1 MILTLVLLSIGALLF
16 LVIAYNVVQQYKQ
29 KAEAD
34 KRHAVARHK
43 TVADETEEVLLN
55 VNLVPFSKNM
65 VLLLQ
70 HRILDAYRA
79 IAQVMPNNQI
89 KQRIADVQT
98 QIKNVQENYSPH
110 DEGHFKTPES
120 DRQAI
125 QMLQLVKKMRAVLR
139 VEHNKGKIDPQ
150 GFAQEERRLE
160 LMQLKINISNLI
172 KRAMDAQIQGQF
184 GTCRQLYIKGLSA
197 IGNVADKDP
206 YLVAREEDMR
216 QGLKALDEQQQQ
228 NSAQDL
234 QNIKDKETD
243 ELDVLFQPKKKW

>member
-29 KAEAD
+29 KAESD

-43 TVADETEEVLLN
+43 TVVDETEEVLLN

-89 KQRIADVQT
+89 KQRIADVQS
-98 QIKNVQENYSPH
+98 QIKNVQENYSAQ

-125 QMLQLVKKMRAVLR
+125 QMLQLVKKLRAVLR

-160 LMQLKINISNLI
+160 LMQLKINISNLV
-172 KRAMDAQIQGQF
+172 KRAMDAQIQGQY
-184 GTCRQLYIKGLSA
+184 GTCRQLYTKGLSA
-197 IGNVADKDP
+197 MASVSDKDP
-206 YLVAREEDMR
+206 YLMAREEDMR
-216 QGLKALDEQQQQ
+216 QGLKALDELQQQ

-234 QNIKDKETD
+234 QNIKDKEAD

>member
-1 MILTLVLLSIGALLF
+1 MILTLILLSIGALLF

-34 KRHAVARHK
+34 KRQAIARHK
-43 TVADETEEVLLN
+43 AVADETEEVLLN

-79 IAQVMPNNQI
+79 IVQVMPNPQV
-89 KQRIADVQT
+89 KQRIIDVQT
-98 QIKNVQENYSPH
+98 QIKNVQENYSVQ
-110 DEGHFKTPES
+110 DEGQFKTPES

-125 QMLQLVKKMRAVLR
+125 QMLQLAKKMRAVLR

-150 GFAQEERRLE
+150 GFAQEDRRLE
-160 LMQLKINISNLI
+160 LMQLKINIANLI
-172 KRAMDAQIQGQF
+172 KRAMDAQIQGQY
-184 GTCRQLYIKGLSA
+184 GTCRQLYTKGLGA
-197 IGNVADKDP
+197 LANVSDKDP
-206 YLVAREEDMR
+206 YLLAREEDMR
-216 QGLKALDEQQQQ
+216 QGMRQLEEHLQQH
-228 NSAQDL
+228 SEKEL
-234 QNIKDKETD
+234 QNIKDKEAD

>member
-197 IGNVADKDP
+197 IGNVGDKDP